1 MHRNGVVYG
10 LGAMALGMISLAFG
24 DFALQ
29 WQPVPAALPHRELFA
44 WFSGALM
51 LILGAGVL
59 WRTTARW
66 AAGTLAS
73 VYMIWVVAL
82 HGLVVAAQPTSVAAW
97 LGIGEIL
104 ALASGGLAL
113 FAMSGE
119 PPNARLRLTARLA
132 FGVCALIFGLSHFIY
147 ATFTAA
153 MVPGWIPYPLFWAYT
168 TGGGHALAGLA
179 ILSGVRARLAAT
191 CLAGMMASFVLLL
204 HLPRVL
210 AAPGSQMEWTMLA
223 IAVSLTGAA
232 WALRQSLPIQD

>member
-10 LGAMALGMISLAFG
+10 LGALALGIIGLAFG

-29 WQPVPAALPHRELFA
+29 WQPVPATLPHRELFA
-44 WFSGALM
+44 GLSGALM
-51 LILGAGVL
+51 LLLGAGVL
-59 WRTTARW
+59 WTRTARI
-66 AAGTLAS
+66 AAGALAA
-73 VYMIWVVAL
+73 VYLVWVVVL

-113 FAMSGE
+113 FAQLDDG
-119 PPNARLRLTARLA
+119 PDVRLRLIARLA
-132 FGVCALIFGLSHFIY
+132 FGACALVFGLSHFIY
-147 ATFTAA
+147 ATFTAS
-153 MVPGWIPYPLFWAYT
+153 MVPAWLPYPLFWAYA
-168 TGGGHALAGLA
+168 TGSGHALAGLA
-179 ILSGVRARLAAT
+179 LLSGVRARLAAT

-210 AAPGSQMEWTMLA
+210 AALHSQMEWTMLA

-232 WALRQSLPIQD
+232 WALRQSLPVED